1 MTWDKRPGCCTRCET
16 PVYEIG
22 PNGAVGRMT
31 DLGTQVEFLL
41 SDGTECDV
49 TFCTTC
55 AAALSP
61 GDFGA
66 VWDAVLD
73 ATGRELADRHPTE
86 RVMKTI
92 PMTRIWPL
100 AILRRRR
107 ESPEQPGVM
116 VLDRR
121 GA

>member
-22 PNGAVGRMT
+22 RNGAVGRMT

-41 SDGTECDV
+41 SNGTECDV

-73 ATGRELADRHPTE
+73 ATGRELAGRTPTE
-86 RVMKTI
+86 RARLMAPLMRVY
-92 PMTRIWPL
+92 PMGV
-100 AILRRRR
+100 LRWRL